1 MTNKGG
7 FKFISFLITTVL
19 YGGLGYFLYYSIKN
33 GDLFLDNS
41 KSFIIES
48 IIILSPLVLSIIWS
62 IIEKRKP
69 WIGGVATIIIC
80 TLLNEIVGGTVTRKH
95 IPLYILSITIPYIFC
110 ICAIF
115 KGRERKKSSS
125 HSSSS
130 HSSSSYSSSSYSSSS
145 YSSSSYSGSSD
156 YTGSYYSNSGSTPNY
171 DDCGAYGYPA
181 EMGANYHPDHIPMDL
196 SDM

>member
-7 FKFISFLITTVL
+7 FKFISFLITTIL
-19 YGGLGYFLYYSIKN
+19 YGCLGYILYYSIKN

-41 KSFIIES
+41 RSFIIES

-69 WIGGVATIIIC
+69 WIGAVLTIVLC
-80 TLLNEIVGGTVTRKH
+80 TFLNSLIGEKVTREH
-95 IPLYILSITIPYIFC
+95 IPLYILSLAIPYICC

-115 KGRERKKSSS
+115 RGRERKR
-125 HSSSS
+125 
-130 HSSSSYSSSSYSSSS
+130 SSSYSSSSSSS
-145 YSSSSYSGSSD
+145 SSSSYSGSSD
-156 YTGSYYSNSGSTPNY
+156 DAGSYYSGSSYSGSYYSDSGSTTNY
-171 DDCGAYGYPA
+171 DDCGAYGYPI
-181 EMGANYHPDHIPMDL
+181 ELGPSYHPDHMPIDV